1 MQKKCK
7 IICIYQKKVV
17 PLSPNL
23 KIKTRRQRKTAAKIE
38 VKTYTQI
45 FKRQRKG
52 GSYIYKTAEGEVLI
66 NQGTKDYEY
75 FAPSHWGGW
84 VLGTLDEC
92 LLNIYEVRDT
102 ALKYLR
108 NVTVNPE
115 YYGDDWEREYQIAK
129 DYVEWTKQI
138 DVIPVTTIQ

>member
-1 MQKKCK
+1 MQNNLHISKKS
-7 IICIYQKKVV
+7 IIFAT
-17 PLSPNL
+17 NL

-108 NVTVNPE
+108 NVAVNPE